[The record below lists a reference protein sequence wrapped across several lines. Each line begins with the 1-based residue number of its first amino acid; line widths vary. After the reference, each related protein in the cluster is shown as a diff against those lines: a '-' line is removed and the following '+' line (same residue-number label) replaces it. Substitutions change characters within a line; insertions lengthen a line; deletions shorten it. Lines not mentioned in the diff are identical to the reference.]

1 MSPEKTDDGWQLQD
15 LRKAFGSNL
24 AVFLLLLASAVAVAA
39 DDDARP
45 RARDTGL
52 VVGTFQTGTPPF
64 DSKFVSISGYR
75 VLKYMSP

>member
-1 MSPEKTDDGWQLQD
+1 MINPATSV
-15 LRKAFGSNL
+15 FGSNL
-24 AVFLLLLASAVAVAA
+24 AVFFLLLASAVAVAA

-45 RARDTGL
+45 RARAIGL

-64 DSKFVSISGYR
+64 DSMYVSSETGYR